1 MVSKCG
7 DVYRGKR
14 KSVVFNWKKKPKPVE
29 TDAAYPKWVEENI
42 MFKSLPLNSMTS
54 NVRAV
59 FLRLP
64 TAHEVWDAVSQTYF
78 VGKDAS
84 QMYEL

>member
-7 DVYRGKR
+7 DVYCGKR
-14 KSVVFNWKKKPKPVE
+14 KSGDE

-42 MFKSLPLNSMTS
+42 MVISWLLNSMTS

-64 TAHEVWDAVSQTYF
+64 TAHKVWDAVSQTYF

>member
-1 MVSKCG
+1 MYITG
-7 DVYRGKR
+7 RGK
-14 KSVVFNWKKKPKPVE
+14 VQYLTGKKPIPDE
-29 TDAAYPKWVEENI
+29 TNAACSIWLEDNAMV
-42 MFKSLPLNSMTS
+42 KSWLLNSMTS

-59 FLRLP
+59 FLYLP
-64 TAHEVWDAVSQTYF
+64 TAHDVWDAVSQTYF